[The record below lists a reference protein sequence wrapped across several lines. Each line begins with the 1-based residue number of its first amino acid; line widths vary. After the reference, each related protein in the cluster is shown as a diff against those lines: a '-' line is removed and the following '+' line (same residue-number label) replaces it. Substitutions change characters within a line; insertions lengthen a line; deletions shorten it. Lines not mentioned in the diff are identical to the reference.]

1 MLKVEKGK
9 NYEVLESKYP
19 VFHRGSVFNVTE
31 TLSDIDSQ
39 GEKVEII
46 HCVFLTGVNKGENVE
61 VDYETLKGIR
71 LIHIE

>member
-1 MLKVEKGK
+1 MLEFEKGK
-9 NYEVLESKYP
+9 NYKVLESKYP
-19 VFHRGSVFNVTE
+19 VFHRDSVFKVIE

-46 HCVFLTGVNKGENVE
+46 HFTFLTGFNKGENIE
-61 VDYETLKGIR
+61 VDYETLKDIR